1 MSAGS
6 MTFIFAPTTQNIITS
21 GYETKTLPIN
31 ISLCL
36 TKTPAQAGVQVWPC
50 SALFCFLHC
59 ELYVVKFQVLLQRGA
74 GWCRGCLSWV
84 LAPLLAKR
92 CILGLLHLEQ
102 REKGEWWW
110 WMGGEQRPALRPS
123 NALPGS
129 CPPPRNFFPSS
140 YTEHTIGRKIHSGLT
155 FTLKH
160 HSQKLQES

>member
-36 TKTPAQAGVQVWPC
+36 TKTLAQVGVQVWPC

-102 REKGEWWW
+102 REKEFWAKVKCGFLEERQFSKSRASVQCQGSWELGL
-110 WMGGEQRPALRPS
+110 GGRRAV
-123 NALPGS
+123 GS
-129 CPPPRNFFPSS
+129 WSS
-140 YTEHTIGRKIHSGLT
+140 GIQVL
-155 FTLKH
+155 
-160 HSQKLQES
+160 